1 MEVDM
6 HGTTLSLT
14 ILLLLSVHGV
24 SAQILRLSELNTDQI
39 RALDQQK
46 TVVIVPGG
54 ILEEHG
60 PYLPCYTDG
69 YSDMAYSEA
78 LARTIVARPGWTVV
92 LFPQIPIGSNPA
104 NEIGNK
110 WPFPGSF
117 AVRMTTVRALYMDLA
132 DDFGLQGFRW
142 IFLIHKHGGPGNNR
156 ALDQASDYFHD
167 IYGGTMVHLFGIEV
181 IAEES
186 DRVQQQV
193 LTGAQLKENGLS
205 VHADASETSDLL
217 FIRPDL
223 VSSNYRQART
233 VTGATF
239 SDLRALASRDD
250 WPGYFGAPQIA
261 TASQGA
267 KQFEAGMAITSK
279 YALEILDGYDYR
291 TLPRYGDKI
300 PDALLPGG
308 DPAVF
313 KQESAQ
319 AERQQ
324 RWVTAHVALKH

>member
-1 MEVDM
+1 MY
-6 HGTTLSLT
+6 GTTLSLT
-14 ILLLLSVHGV
+14 FMLLLSVHGV
-24 SAQILRLSELNTDQI
+24 SAQILHLSELNTDQI

-117 AVRMTTVRALYMDLA
+117 AVRMSTVRALYMDLA
-132 DDFGLQGFRW
+132 DDFGQQGFRW

-233 VTGATF
+233 AIGPDISEHHKSRLQVKVRSSSKRVWRSPANMLLRYSMATTTARSPGTATRFLMLSSLGEIPPF
-239 SDLRALASRDD
+239 S
-250 WPGYFGAPQIA
+250 
-261 TASQGA
+261 
-267 KQFEAGMAITSK
+267 SK
-279 YALEILDGYDYR
+279 RLHKLSGSNDG
-291 TLPRYGDKI
+291 
-300 PDALLPGG
+300 
-308 DPAVF
+308 
-313 KQESAQ
+313 
-319 AERQQ
+319 
-324 RWVTAHVALKH
+324 

>member
-14 ILLLLSVHGV
+14 FMLLLSVHGV
-24 SAQILRLSELNTDQI
+24 SAQILHLSELNTDQI

-117 AVRMTTVRALYMDLA
+117 AVRMSTVRALYMDLA
-132 DDFGLQGFRW
+132 DDFGQQGFRW

-233 VTGATF
+233 VAGATF

-250 WPGYFGAPQIA
+250 WPGYLGAPQIA

-291 TLPRYGDKI
+291 ALPRYGDKI

-313 KQESAQ
+313 KQEAAQ

-324 RWVTAHVALKH
+324 RWVTAHVVSKH